1 MNPGILI
8 LSSSLK
14 VLYRNR
20 QAERLVGHL
29 DGRSVRSWSGKL
41 PDSLVTFCNTVVQ
54 AHLQR
59 GMLDENAAVTTR
71 DSVVGSSP
79 AIKVHGYGLPYP
91 GSPRHAHLV
100 IVLDEMSQ

>member
-1 MNPGILI
+1 MSPGILI

-20 QAERLVGHL
+20 QAERLVGQL
-29 DGRSVRSWSGKL
+29 EGGPVRSWSGKL
-41 PDSLVTFCNTVVQ
+41 PDSLVSFCNAVVQ

-59 GMLDENAAVTTR
+59 GMLDENAPITRR
-71 DSVVGSSP
+71 DSVVGSAP

-100 IVLDEMSQ
+100 IVLDEMSR